1 MIFFKK
7 TEIHRLFFSAL
18 IAGLF
23 ALVVIMPACSSDSE
37 DDIAP
42 DCDLENVTYSG
53 TIAPIMAASC
63 NGCHSTAS
71 PSAGIIT
78 DNYEDLRIIAL
89 SGELVGSVNHEEGF
103 SPMPQGQPQLGE
115 CPREQIAAWVNDGAP
130 DN

>member
-7 TEIHRLFFSAL
+7 TEIPRLFFSAL
-18 IAGLF
+18 IAGLL

-37 DDIAP
+37 DEIAP
-42 DCDLENVTYSG
+42 DCDLENVTYSE

-115 CPREQIAAWVNDGAP
+115 CPREQIAAWVNDDAP